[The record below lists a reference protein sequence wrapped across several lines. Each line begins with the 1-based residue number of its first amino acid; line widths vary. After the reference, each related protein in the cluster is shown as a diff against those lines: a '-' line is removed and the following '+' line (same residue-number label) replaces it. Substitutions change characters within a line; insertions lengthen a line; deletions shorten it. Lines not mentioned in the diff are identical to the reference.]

1 MIVRRLTRDERGVA
15 AVEFAITSPVYL
27 LALFGL
33 AQAGLWLWADFS
45 LQRAAD
51 AASRW
56 ASIQCG
62 PKLTAC
68 AYRRAQLQSYA
79 VNNIVG
85 LSVPSSAFSL
95 TTSNRQLQRR
105 LSQRCLWRA
114 DLHVRSRTAR
124 HHCPRKRLL
133 PDLSGERRLRGQSCA
148 PKPTQTR
155 PSGRRGLLCP
165 EYVDRRPCCSFGLG
179 LLSALAIDLNAL
191 RRAH

>member
-1 MIVRRLTRDERGVA
+1 MIARQLARDQRGVA
-15 AVEFAITSPVYL
+15 AVEFAITSPVYF

-62 PKLTAC
+62 PKLATCPTAN
-68 AYRRAQLQSYA
+68 QLQSYA

-95 TTSNRQLQRR
+95 TTTNPNCTGAQVS
-105 LSQRCLWRA
+105 A
-114 DLHVRSRTAR
+114 AYDV
-124 HHCPRKRLL
+124 
-133 PDLSGERRLRGQSCA
+133 
-148 PKPTQTR
+148 PTFT
-155 PSGRRGLLCP
+155 S
-165 EYVDRRPCCSFGLG
+165 GLG
-179 LLSALAIDLNAL
+179 LPNVTVHVKACYPI
-191 RRAH
+191 

>member
-15 AVEFAITSPVYL
+15 AVEFAITSPVYF
-27 LALFGL
+27 LAFFGL

-68 AYRRAQLQSYA
+68 PTASQLQSYA

-85 LSVPSSAFSL
+85 LSVPSSVQSDDK
-95 TTSNRQLQRR
+95 RPQLQRR
-105 LSQRCLWRA
+105 LSQGCLWRA
-114 DLHVRSRTAR
+114 DLHIRSRTAR
-124 HHCPRKRLL
+124 HHGPR
-133 PDLSGERRLRGQSCA
+133 
-148 PKPTQTR
+148 
-155 PSGRRGLLCP
+155 
-165 EYVDRRPCCSFGLG
+165 
-179 LLSALAIDLNAL
+179 
-191 RRAH
+191 